1 MSEEAPRTILCLAS
15 YEKGIPFL
23 REGNLLGARM
33 LLITVPSLEQVRWP
47 REHIEEIFYM
57 PDLADVQSVINGVS
71 YLARRHRIDRVVP
84 LDEYDVLTAAALR
97 EHLRLPGLGDSA
109 TRLLRDKLAMRV
121 RAHACGIPVPE
132 FVAAFN
138 DEEVRAYAASVP
150 GPWLLKPRAEAST
163 IGIARINSPDE
174 LWSHLDALGDRRSY
188 HLVERFVPGD
198 VYHVDSIISGGD
210 VVFAEASMYGR
221 PPLDVFH
228 QGGIALTRM
237 LPHDSPDERALQELN
252 RRVIAALGPEHGIT
266 HMEFIKAAED
276 GRFSF
281 LEVAA
286 RVGGAFISDAI
297 EAATGINLWAEW
309 ARIEMATSDRPYRLP
324 EHRQDCAGVI
334 ISLARQ
340 ETPDTSAYR
349 DPEIVW
355 RLEKPHHVGFI
366 VVSPDASRVWTLLDD
381 YSRRFG
387 EDFAATL
394 PPYTSRPPSHS

>member
-1 MSEEAPRTILCLAS
+1 MADQSPPTILCLAS

-23 REGNLLGARM
+23 REGKRQGARM
-33 LLITVPSLEQVRWP
+33 LLVTVPSLEHVPWP
-47 REHIEEIFYM
+47 RESIDEIYYM

-71 YLARRHRIDRVVP
+71 YLARSLRIDRIVP

-121 RAHACGIPVPE
+121 RAQAHSIPVPD
-132 FVAAFN
+132 FVSAFN
-138 DEEVRAYAASVP
+138 DGQIGDYTTRVP

-163 IGIARINSPDE
+163 IGITRIGSPEE
-174 LWSHLDALGDRRSY
+174 LWSRLETLGDRRSF
-188 HLVERFVPGD
+188 HLIERYVPGD
-198 VYHVDSIISGGD
+198 VYHMDSIISGGQ
-210 VVFAEASMYGR
+210 VLFAEASKYGR

-237 LPHDSPDERALQELN
+237 LPHDSPDVQTLRDLN
-252 RRVIAALGPEHGIT
+252 RRVIQALGPDDGIT
-266 HMEFIKAAED
+266 HMEFIKATED
-276 GRFSF
+276 GRFFF

-286 RVGGAFISDAI
+286 RVGGAYISDAI
-297 EAATGINLWAEW
+297 EAATGLNLWTEW
-309 ARIEMATSDRPYRLP
+309 ARMETATPDRPYRLP
-324 EHRQDCAGVI
+324 EHRQDYAGVI

-340 ETPDTSAYR
+340 ETPDTSAYQ

-355 RLEKPHHVGFI
+355 RLSKPHHVGFI
-366 VVSPDASRVWTLLDD
+366 VVSPDPDRLWTLLDE

-394 PPYTSRPPSHS
+394 PPYTSRPPTTM